1 MVKEWARRALA
12 PVARVLAGLGITPN
26 HITVAGLLLMAAA
39 GVFLAYGRFLAAAF
53 TMLAGGLCD
62 MLDGAVAR
70 SSGHSSPFGAFFD
83 STADRFAELFL
94 FAGLLV
100 YFTDHDPS
108 LLYLLLTF
116 FALGGSF
123 MVSYTRAR
131 SEGLGIACRV
141 GLMERPERVVLLLL
155 AALIGPVGMKV
166 ALWILVPLTMWTALQ
181 RIQHVMKATRTP

>member
-1 MVKEWARRALA
+1 MVKETARRALE
-12 PVARVLAGLGITPN
+12 PIARVLAGLGITPN
-26 HITVAGLLLMAAA
+26 HITVAGLLLTAAS
-39 GVFLAYGRFLAAAF
+39 GVFLAYGRFLAAAV
-53 TMLAGGLCD
+53 TLLVGGLCD

-70 SSGHSSPFGAFFD
+70 TTGLSSPFGAFLD

-94 FAGLLV
+94 FAGLAV
-100 YFTDHDPS
+100 YFTRGEPS
-108 LLYLLLTF
+108 LLYVLLTI

-141 GLMERPERVVLLLL
+141 GLMERPERVVLILV
-155 AALIGPVGMKV
+155 AALFGAAGLKV

-181 RIQHVMKATRTP
+181 RIHHVLGATRTP